1 MLGPAPGMIGDMRT
15 RVIELA
21 AGQDRRGAENL
32 RTVAVIDPPWTPQP
46 GHPPQR
52 TAMQRLAYLWPQVHR
67 AIAGGVGPG
76 VAVVAVD
83 TSRDR
88 VAGSMWIAAKPGAI
102 NAGIVGRHGQC
113 DLFLDGDG
121 SMSLRHLVV
130 IVDPAR
136 DWGGPGGSDVRY
148 RLLDLRTS
156 TAFCDEEGRRLEAI
170 TALGP
175 AFVRVGRYLLYC
187 FPTGVEDWPAEAD
200 AALAAM
206 PERIYIEDRD
216 AEPDQWQ
223 RRRPSRLAEGS
234 KVHDPLVSSMR
245 TQVTAVPGP
254 ARARVDVVDDQPAMG
269 RLEIRSRLGADAV
282 PVGELAAQRGILLG
296 RYSRCDTAGATS
308 LALERISRVHVIV
321 VAVEG
326 RLWMIDAASTNGMT
340 TDGHDVRVQPLR
352 PDAEV
357 ELGGVGTVRWV
368 PNN

>member
-1 MLGPAPGMIGDMRT
+1 
-15 RVIELA
+15 VIELA
-21 AGQDRRGAENL
+21 AGQDRRAADNL
-32 RTVAVIDPPWTPQP
+32 RTVAMIDPPWTPPP
-46 GHPPQR
+46 GHLPQR
-52 TAMQRLAYLWPQVHR
+52 TAIQRLTQLWPQVHR

-136 DWGGPGGSDVRY
+136 DWGGPGGADVRY

-156 TAFCDEEGRRLEAI
+156 TAFADEDGRRLEAI

-187 FPTGVEDWPAEAD
+187 FPTGVEDWPADAS

-216 AEPDQWQ
+216 AEPDQWA

-234 KVHDPLVSSMR
+234 KIHDPMLSSMR

-254 ARARVDVVDDQPAMG
+254 SRAQLAHDDGQPAMG
-269 RLEIRSRLGADAV
+269 RLELRSRLGADSV
-282 PVGELAAQRGILLG
+282 PVGELSAQRGILLG

-308 LALERISRVHVIV
+308 LALERISRVHVLV
-321 VAVEG
+321 VAIDG
-326 RLWMIDAASTNGMT
+326 DLWMIDVASTNGMS
-340 TDGHDVRVQPLR
+340 TDGHTVRVQAMR
-352 PDAEV
+352 HDTDV

-368 PNN
+368 ANN

>member
-1 MLGPAPGMIGDMRT
+1 MIERMRT

-32 RTVAVIDPPWTPQP
+32 RTMAMVDPSPLPAVP
-46 GHPPQR
+46 GR
-52 TAMQRLAYLWPQVHR
+52 SAIQRLTALWPQVHR

-83 TSRDR
+83 TARDR

-102 NAGIVGRHGQC
+102 NAGLVGRHGQC
-113 DLFLDGDG
+113 DLFLDGDA
-121 SMSLRHLVV
+121 SLSLRHLVV
-130 IVDPAR
+130 IVDPAK
-136 DWGGPGGSDVRY
+136 DWGGPGGADVRY

-156 TAFCDEEGRRLEAI
+156 TAFRDEDGRRLEAI

-175 AFVRVGRYLLYC
+175 AFVFVGRYVLYC
-187 FPTGVEDWPAEAD
+187 FPTGVDDWPVDVDEAM
-200 AALAAM
+200 AAM

-223 RRRPSRLAEGS
+223 RRRPAPRLAEGS
-234 KVHDPLVSSMR
+234 RVHDPMVSSMR
-245 TQVTAVPGP
+245 TQITAVPGP
-254 ARARVDVVDDQPAMG
+254 SRARLDHETDSPAMG

-282 PVGELAAQRGILLG
+282 PVAELSAQRGILLG
-296 RYSRCDTAGATS
+296 RYSRCDTAGAAS

-321 VAVEG
+321 VAIDG
-326 RLWMIDAASTNGMT
+326 ALWMIDAASTNGMT
-340 TDGHDVRVQPLR
+340 TDGHSVRVQPMR
-352 PDAEV
+352 QHAEV

-368 PNN
+368 ANN